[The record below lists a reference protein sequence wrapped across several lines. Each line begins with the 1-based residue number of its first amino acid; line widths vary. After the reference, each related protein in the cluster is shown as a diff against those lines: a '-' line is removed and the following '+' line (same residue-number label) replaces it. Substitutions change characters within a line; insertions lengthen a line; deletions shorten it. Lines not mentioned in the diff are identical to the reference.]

1 MEESKIVESLKFLLS
16 SVKKLSDSFITT
28 EKKLTRSFDNVAAD
42 VVDLQ
47 ERIEWLEKQLVDLS
61 DGALVSSRTQMTP
74 GLPVRPGSEER
85 VVPAINLPLEDIL
98 DVYAS
103 TPALLEPFSRP
114 CSVSARTLSG
124 EIEEVE
130 LEMFVQGT
138 TWALEA
144 LDGVW
149 LLVPRPG
156 TLERRTQLE
165 SLERLYAIEG
175 VKELPALLQLI
186 EPASAMV
193 VVHGR
198 RWQLRQKGLL
208 SVNPDPL
215 RVSTAERLAN
225 LERRIARLEG
235 TTG

>member
-1 MEESKIVESLKFLLS
+1 MEDSKIVESIKFLLS
-16 SVKKLSDSFITT
+16 SVKKLSNSFIAN
-28 EKKLTRSFDNVAAD
+28 EEKLTRSFDKFAAD
-42 VVDLQ
+42 VAHLQ
-47 ERIEWLEKQLVDLS
+47 ERIEWLEKQLVVLTDS
-61 DGALVSSRTQMTP
+61 ALASSRTKMSSLLT
-74 GLPVRPGSEER
+74 VRPGSEEQ
-85 VVPAINLPLEDIL
+85 VVPAINLPLEGIL

-130 LEMFVQGT
+130 LEMFTQGT

-144 LDGVW
+144 VDGAW

-165 SLERLYAIEG
+165 SLERLYTIEG
-175 VKELPALLQLI
+175 VKQLPVLLQLI
-186 EPASAMV
+186 EPAMAIV

-198 RWQLRQKGLL
+198 RWQLMQKGLL

-215 RVSTAERLAN
+215 RVSTAERLVD
-225 LERRIARLEG
+225 LDRRLARLEDS
-235 TTG
+235 TS